1 MWIIARKMIHIKCQA
16 LFSLKKKKYKK
27 EKDEMS
33 AAVVMSALMV
43 DNIFECCE
51 EDNLQHAFTSK

>member
-1 MWIIARKMIHIKCQA
+1 MPSFI
-16 LFSLKKKKYKK
+16 FSEKKKKKYKK

-51 EDNLQHAFTSK
+51 EDSLQHAFTSK